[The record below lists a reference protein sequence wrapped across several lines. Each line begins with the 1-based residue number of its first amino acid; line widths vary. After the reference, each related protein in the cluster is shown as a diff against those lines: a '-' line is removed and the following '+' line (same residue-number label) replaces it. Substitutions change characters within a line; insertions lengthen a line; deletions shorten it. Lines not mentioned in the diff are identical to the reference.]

1 VQSPCQQRRRVG
13 ISQCRAHHGSYKII
27 IVRKRDRERREG
39 ERDALEG
46 IQVNELGKGI
56 REKLETVLAE
66 IEPCELGQVA

>member
-1 VQSPCQQRRRVG
+1 LSE
-13 ISQCRAHHGSYKII
+13 
-27 IVRKRDRERREG
+27 REREKERRREG